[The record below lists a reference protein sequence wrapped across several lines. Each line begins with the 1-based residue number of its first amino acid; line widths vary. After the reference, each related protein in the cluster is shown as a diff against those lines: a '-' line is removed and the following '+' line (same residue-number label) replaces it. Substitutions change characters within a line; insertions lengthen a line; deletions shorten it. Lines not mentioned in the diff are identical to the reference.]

1 VWIPTRQSSRRCA
14 AVALGLSLFLGA
26 LEGRAGG
33 PLGPQGSRIETS
45 DYGVDLFQGP
55 VFASTRITGISGA
68 FTPIAEGPD
77 GIPFNPAA
85 VSLRPPYSTTRDDF
99 ELTASITLPA
109 SVEGTD
115 FDNNGEVGFA
125 YEDFVWMTL
134 GGLVQTRHLGFG
146 IIASFQNYELGVL
159 GEPAP
164 IPNSDEIVSAV
175 AVRIL
180 RVDPVASYGFFD
192 DELHIGAG
200 LRFAAFYAIGV
211 PAGRSIIRQE
221 RLLLNANALGAQ
233 AGALWTPQ
241 SLPLRV
247 GGAFRSPVVQTTG
260 EDGRIRENEDG
271 DRIVGNIYLPNRVEL
286 PWEVE
291 AGVAVQFWKR
301 PFNIAWQNEDD
312 VPEAESEPYRRTI
325 RGKKE
330 PPYEGARRLLKK
342 RFAQIPR
349 ERVLISFSALFSG
362 PVRDAVGLESM
373 LSQTIERS
381 GESAVV
387 ALRGGAEAEVVPTWL
402 VVRAG
407 SYLEPTRFRAG
418 QRRLHGTG
426 GLDVR
431 VLRWSAFGLFDDDTL
446 FRLSGAIDGARDY
459 LGWSVG
465 AGVLH

>member
-1 VWIPTRQSSRRCA
+1 VA
-14 AVALGLSLFLGA
+14 ALLGFTLFLGV

-33 PLGPQGSRIETS
+33 PLGPQGSRIQTS

-55 VFASTRITGISGA
+55 VFASTRITGIAGA
-68 FTPIAEGPD
+68 FTPISEGPD

-85 VSLRPPYSTTRDDF
+85 ASLRAPYSTTRDDF
-99 ELTASITLPA
+99 ELTASFTLPA

-115 FDNNGEVGFA
+115 FDNNGEIGFA
-125 YEDFVWMTL
+125 YDDFVWMTL

-146 IIASFQNYELGVL
+146 VIASFQNYELGVL

-164 IPNSDEIVSAV
+164 IPNSDEVVTAV

-180 RVDPVASYGFFD
+180 RIDPVASYGFFD

-211 PAGRSIIRQE
+211 PAGRSIIREE
-221 RLLLNANALGAQ
+221 RLLLNANAVGAQ
-233 AGALWTPQ
+233 AGALWAPRN
-241 SLPLRV
+241 LPLRV

-260 EDGRIRENEDG
+260 DDGRIPENEDG
-271 DRIVGNIYLPNRVEL
+271 DRVVGNIYLPNRVEL

-330 PPYEGARRLLKK
+330 PPHKGARRLLKK

-349 ERVLISFSALFSG
+349 ERVLISFSTLFSG
-362 PVRDAVGLESM
+362 RVRDAVGLESM
-373 LSQTIERS
+373 LSQRIERS

-387 ALRGGAEAEVVPTWL
+387 TLRGGVEAEVVPTWL

-426 GLDVR
+426 GFDVR

-446 FRLSGAIDGARDY
+446 FRLSGAVDGARDY
-459 LGWSVG
+459 FGWSVG
-465 AGVLH
+465 AGVLY